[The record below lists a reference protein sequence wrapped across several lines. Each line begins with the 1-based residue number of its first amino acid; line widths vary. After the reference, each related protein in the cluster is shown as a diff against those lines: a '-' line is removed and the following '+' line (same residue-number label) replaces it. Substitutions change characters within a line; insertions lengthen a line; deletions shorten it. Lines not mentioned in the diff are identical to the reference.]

1 MNALTLRIFVD
12 GRTRRRWPCSLQSL
26 NDTLPEI
33 EDFLLLAR
41 QLGRR
46 TLVAVDDP
54 RGVTTILAR
63 T

>member
-12 GRTRRRWPCSLQSL
+12 GRTRRRLHCSLQSL

-33 EDFLLLAR
+33 EDFLLLA
-41 QLGRR
+41 QHLGRR